1 MFNKKI
7 CVSGLIFLILL
18 IFTSFIKNE
27 TRLLEKKIYN
37 LNHKISKLRQA
48 FETLF
53 KCKAPLQDDTI
64 RTYYVPKFWFWL
76 DWLTL
81 KGEINPTKL
90 WSTWIKTGLKHE

>member
-37 LNHKISKLRQA
+37 LNHKIS
-48 FETLF
+48 
-53 KCKAPLQDDTI
+53 
-64 RTYYVPKFWFWL
+64 
-76 DWLTL
+76 
-81 KGEINPTKL
+81 
-90 WSTWIKTGLKHE
+90 